1 MTALQTITAPPLPT
15 PSLPVPSVT
24 NQQLFASLLAGGLF
38 RDRVKAGEFTTS
50 DLPALRQLEAQ
61 LQPANEPAKTWDAAA
76 VMERLFAHY
85 PRPDLPESAAATR
98 LDDWYD
104 DLEGLPLQVIEA
116 TARDWRRSNARFAPT
131 PGQFLDKA
139 KRYAEPHSVG
149 LGVVRLAIRILT
161 EQAPANDTTTPGAAA

>member
-1 MTALQTITAPPLPT
+1 MTALQTITAPQLPT

-38 RDRVKAGEFTTS
+38 RDRVKAGEFTIS

-76 VMERLFAHY
+76 VIERLFAHY

-104 DLEGLPLQVIEA
+104 DLEGLPLAVIEA
-116 TARDWRRSNARFAPT
+116 TAP
-131 PGQFLDKA
+131 
-139 KRYAEPHSVG
+139 
-149 LGVVRLAIRILT
+149 RLAPQQRPVRPDARPVPR
-161 EQAPANDTTTPGAAA
+161 EGQALFRAAQRRPWLGAPGHPRAG